1 MKNNIL
7 KVIAFLVIGS
17 LLLSGCSKRPNAMRI
32 IEDENGKEKRLKVYV
47 SFYPYYDFAK
57 KIGGDGV
64 DVYTIIP
71 SGTEPHSFEPSAG
84 IVAQLEQADVFIYNG
99 AYMEPWIDKV
109 LNLLE
114 GRDIYLIDAS
124 ESVELISYNKEHG
137 DKNNSEHRNGQYDP
151 HIWVD
156 PVNVIYIS
164 EKIEDTFSRVDNSN
178 KDMYKENFN
187 RFKKE
192 LEKLDI
198 AFKEGL
204 EDATERKIIVSHSAF
219 GYLAKRYN
227 LEQIAVAGVSPHAEP
242 SPKRLAELTN
252 IAKNNKI
259 HYIFLEALASVKTAE
274 VLAKEANLEVLT
286 LYIVEGLTKEQQNRG
301 EDYISLMYKNVETLK
316 KALVR

>member
-1 MKNNIL
+1 MKSNIL
-7 KVIAFLVIGS
+7 KVIAFLVVGS
-17 LLLSGCSKRPNAMRI
+17 LLLSGCSERPNAMRI
-32 IEDENGKEKRLKVYV
+32 IENKDGKRLNVYA

-64 DVYTIIP
+64 DVCTIIP

-84 IVAQLEQADVFIYNG
+84 VIAQLEQADVFIYNG

-124 ESVELISYNKEHG
+124 ESVELISCNKEHG
-137 DKNNSEHRNGQYDP
+137 NKNNSEHHHGQYDP

-164 EKIEDTFSRVDNSN
+164 EKIKDTFSRVDNSN
-178 KDMYKENFN
+178 KDIYEENFN

-192 LEKLDI
+192 LEELDM

-204 EDATERKIIVSHSAF
+204 KGATERKIIVSHSAF
-219 GYLAKRYN
+219 GYFA
-227 LEQIAVAGVSPHAEP
+227 
-242 SPKRLAELTN
+242 
-252 IAKNNKI
+252 
-259 HYIFLEALASVKTAE
+259 YIPFF
-274 VLAKEANLEVLT
+274 
-286 LYIVEGLTKEQQNRG
+286 Y
-301 EDYISLMYKNVETLK
+301 
-316 KALVR
+316 